1 MVSNAAEILIVFK
14 FAVQRMSFELL
25 LLVTAVNSAAMKAAR
40 NKMVAGE
47 QHCWTA
53 GNDAACWTSVWP
65 IAISHLPFL
74 LQISRHYDAQFLVL
88 ASSLLLKLLPVS
100 ANSPGSRLEKHTL
113 LHGPGR
119 PAEWAVLDCCLEKLD
134 AREDQKKLYK
144 IQCKI

>member
-25 LLVTAVNSAAMKAAR
+25 LLVTAVNSAAAMKAAR

-65 IAISHLPFL
+65 IAISHFSCKYPD
-74 LQISRHYDAQFLVL
+74 ITM
-88 ASSLLLKLLPVS
+88 P
-100 ANSPGSRLEKHTL
+100 NSWYS
-113 LHGPGR
+113 
-119 PAEWAVLDCCLEKLD
+119 PALCC
-134 AREDQKKLYK
+134 
-144 IQCKI
+144 